1 MKIRPAIA
9 EDARALS
16 SLALRSKAHW
26 GYTEDELEIFADEL
40 TLDPSEL
47 ESRSAHVI
55 EDAGTPLGFYTLLEQ
70 PTGDLELEHLF
81 VEPGSLRRGV
91 GSRLLRHALR
101 AAGERGFTTISVVS
115 DPNAT
120 GFYRA
125 HGAALVEQIP
135 SSIPGRSIPRLMLPV
150 LSAAAV
156 VRPEEAGDQEAVFRL
171 VERAFGS
178 RGEAELV
185 TALRSLR
192 PSVSL
197 VAEWQGEIV
206 GHAFFSPVTV
216 RGAAG
221 ESWPALALGPL
232 AVVPERQRLGIGG
245 LLTRAGIEACRGL
258 GATRLFVL
266 GHPEYYPQFGFEPA
280 APRGLHYRSEAFDD
294 AFFALELVEGA
305 LRGLA
310 GNVEYASAFDAV

>member
-1 MKIRPAIA
+1 MKIRPAGGA
-9 EDARALS
+9 EASELS

-26 GYTEDELEIFADEL
+26 GYTADELEVFADEL
-40 TLDPSEL
+40 TLDPNGLEL
-47 ESRSAHVI
+47 RSAHVL

-70 PTGDLELEHLF
+70 PAGGLELEHLF
-81 VEPGSLRRGV
+81 VEPHALRRGI

-150 LSAAAV
+150 LNAAAG
-156 VRPEEAGDQEAVFRL
+156 VRPEEAGDWEAVFRL
-171 VERAFGS
+171 VESAFGN
-178 RGEAELV
+178 RAEAELV
-185 TALRSLR
+185 VALRSLR

-216 RGAAG
+216 RGLG
-221 ESWPALALGPL
+221 QESWPALALGPL
-232 AVVPERQRLGIGG
+232 AVIPERQLLGIGG
-245 LLTRAGIEACRGL
+245 LLTRAGIEACRAL

-266 GHPEYYPQFGFEPA
+266 GHPEYYPRFGFELA
-280 APRGLHYRSEAFDD
+280 APRGLHYRSEAFDG

-305 LRGLA
+305 LDGLA
-310 GNVEYASAFDAV
+310 GKVEYAPAFDGV